1 MQINVTLPLKWA
13 QCGGYIM
20 IVILVNVLMIFP
32 LSGFLFHDFYSRMI
46 PSDST
51 RTVLFSESR
60 RELGS
65 WSGKSTFNFVFQ
77 RHSTNT
83 VMLPQIEINGFAQNV
98 PLRADIPYNMN
109 LDLDIFCLNKVTDL
123 CLKDGEVT
131 ISVNR
136 AGESVDKTLFRKTLL
151 LSCANTRDI
160 PNMGGSGRLSLTFAQ
175 KVQKELVNS
184 FHFDNPI
191 SIEHNVKS
199 LDITLKLAGNANVII
214 DPNRSYLTFSMNFD
228 HSLRNLMIRWRT
240 LAYVLGTLIFNA
252 IISFFFLIAFAI
264 SFFRAGHAKSVKVE

>member
-1 MQINVTLPLKWA
+1 MQVNITLPLKWA

-20 IVILVNVLMIFP
+20 ILILVNVMMIFP

-51 RTVLFSESR
+51 RTVLFSEGR
-60 RELGS
+60 TERGS
-65 WSGKSTFNFVFQ
+65 WSGKSTFHFAFQ
-77 RHSTNT
+77 RHSTDTT
-83 VMLPQIEINGFAQNV
+83 VLPQIEANGFAQNV

-123 CLKDGEVT
+123 CLKDGEIT

-136 AGESVDKTLFRKTLL
+136 PGDYLGKTLFRRTLL

-160 PNMGGSGRLSLTFAQ
+160 PNMGGTGRLSLTFAQ

-184 FHFDNPI
+184 FHFENPI
-191 SIEHNVKS
+191 EIDHQLKS
-199 LDITLKLAGNANVII
+199 LDITLKLAGNANIII
-214 DPNRSYLTFSMNFD
+214 DPNRSFLTFSMNFD
-228 HSLRNLMIRWRT
+228 HSLRNLMIRWRK
-240 LAYVLGTLIFNA
+240 LAYVFGTLIFNA
-252 IISFFFLIAFAI
+252 IISFFFLTAFAI
-264 SFFRAGHAKSVKVE
+264 SFFRAGHAKSIKVD